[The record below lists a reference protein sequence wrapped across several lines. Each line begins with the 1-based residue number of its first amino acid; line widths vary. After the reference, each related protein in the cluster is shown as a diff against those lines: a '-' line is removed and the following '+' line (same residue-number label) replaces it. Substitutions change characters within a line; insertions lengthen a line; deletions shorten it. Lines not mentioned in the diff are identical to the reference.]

1 MLAGGGYP
9 FGRRIDRKT
18 TKQIDSKTEHAAA
31 LAKVRNKKKERP
43 SEQEGPYRQ
52 STLERAC

>member
-31 LAKVRNKKKERP
+31 LAKVRNKKKRGPP
-43 SEQEGPYRQ
+43 SK
-52 STLERAC
+52 RAPTDRAR

>member
-18 TKQIDSKTEHAAA
+18 IRQIDSKTEHAVA
-31 LAKVRNKKKERP
+31 LAKVRN
-43 SEQEGPYRQ
+43 
-52 STLERAC
+52 